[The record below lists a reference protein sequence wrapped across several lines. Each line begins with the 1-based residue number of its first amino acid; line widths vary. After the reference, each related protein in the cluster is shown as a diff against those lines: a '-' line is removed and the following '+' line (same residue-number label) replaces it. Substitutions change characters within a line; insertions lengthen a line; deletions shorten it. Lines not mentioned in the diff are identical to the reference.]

1 LNKETILRIHT
12 SIHNSS
18 FAAFFA
24 NIHAGHLVRV
34 NVMWPPRFNP
44 AVVEEAAKQAL
55 AFQRFS
61 FFRILRVN
69 DALVPPE
76 LAEAGEKLS
85 PSDVAAVKRATEEA
99 ADEIIGRHT
108 SRLPPN
114 CKRAPAHLQ
123 MAALALAAQRV
134 LEDEDERR
142 GTALIDSKLKMRS
155 WVANACGVYAPPD
168 GVTAPSAVPAMYI
181 PNKIAMTLTGALW
194 LERRRRPMLERM
206 VANFEADLGAAFE
219 IETIE
224 PSPSRRLRRC
234 FYHDLFEVEGEPVLQ
249 PVFSAIHE
257 TTWAGVPGFR
267 FVREQGGQCS
277 FLFE

>member
-1 LNKETILRIHT
+1 
-12 SIHNSS
+12 
-18 FAAFFA
+18 
-24 NIHAGHLVRV
+24 
-34 NVMWPPRFNP
+34 MWPPRFNP